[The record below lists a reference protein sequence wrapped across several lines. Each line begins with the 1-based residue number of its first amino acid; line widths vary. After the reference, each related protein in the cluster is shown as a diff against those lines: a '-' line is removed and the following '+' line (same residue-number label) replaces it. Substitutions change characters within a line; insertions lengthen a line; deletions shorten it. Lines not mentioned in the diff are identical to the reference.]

1 MFIWYLHLNWGLILS
16 GKPNQEANQLNQI
29 PSIYKQEGKQRMA
42 LLESV
47 SVLDI
52 SWIFLQRVCTEYLIY
67 QQVSHTMLSWIDK
80 HIL

>member
-1 MFIWYLHLNWGLILS
+1 MFIWYFHLNWGLILS

-67 QQVSHTMLSWIDK
+67 QQVSHTILSWIDK